1 MQQSPHFFQTFRIV
15 ENCSQLTSQTETSNG
30 MTHAGRGGEERGT
43 ALPASPS
50 QAQLVE
56 AGVPP
61 PAPLQLQ
68 SLHQEQ
74 GWTDRQPHWW
84 RVGVSE
90 RRPAGQT
97 QPAVLL

>member
-61 PAPLQLQ
+61 PRHC
-68 SLHQEQ
+68 SC
-74 GWTDRQPHWW
+74 
-84 RVGVSE
+84 RVCTKN
-90 RRPAGQT
+90 RAGRT
-97 QPAVLL
+97 GSPTGGG